1 MIDINREI
9 EAIIFMSDKE
19 IPIEEL
25 AIFFNK
31 SLDEMR
37 DILKKIKE
45 DYEDRGINILI
56 SQAMVKLITNPL
68 CGKAVTNFFSPTV
81 KIKKLSKSS
90 METLTII
97 AFKGPIT
104 KSEIEEIKGVSVD
117 GTIQTLLE
125 KKLIYSS
132 GVKKALGN
140 PKLYEVTD
148 NFYGYVGIESKEE
161 LFKMEKARW
170 LNEYKGEKIEDK

>member
-9 EAIIFMSDKE
+9 EAIIFMSDKA

-56 SQAMVKLITNPL
+56 SQAMLKLITNPL
-68 CGKAVTNFFSPTV
+68 
-81 KIKKLSKSS
+81 
-90 METLTII
+90 
-97 AFKGPIT
+97 
-104 KSEIEEIKGVSVD
+104 
-117 GTIQTLLE
+117 
-125 KKLIYSS
+125 
-132 GVKKALGN
+132 
-140 PKLYEVTD
+140 
-148 NFYGYVGIESKEE
+148 
-161 LFKMEKARW
+161 
-170 LNEYKGEKIEDK
+170 